1 MYRIDWYIWR
11 GEGGP
16 YPVLSGNQL
25 IIAKVQ
31 LWPALKPVKGIP
43 RWFLLKLKLFKFK
56 MKQSKIKSV
65 EFFLWFRFCG
75 KTHDCFTCHFDSSKS
90 ERCAVKFPKMFLAR
104 YKRKNLMLQIKLLW
118 NFWIGNE
125 SLQGL
130 GEKQVVNNDHNRLIL
145 THPCYWL

>member
-1 MYRIDWYIWR
+1 MELTDPFW
-11 GEGGP
+11 GGGP
-16 YPVLSGNQL
+16 YPVLAGNQL
-25 IIAKVQ
+25 IIAKVK
-31 LWPALKPVKGIP
+31 LWPAIKPVQEIP

-65 EFFLWFRFCG
+65 GFFFSGFVYVAKHMIVL
-75 KTHDCFTCHFDSSKS
+75 HLDSSKS

-104 YKRKNLMLQIKLLW
+104 YKRKNLILQIKLLW

-130 GEKQVVNNDHNRLIL
+130 AEKQVVDNDQSRLIF